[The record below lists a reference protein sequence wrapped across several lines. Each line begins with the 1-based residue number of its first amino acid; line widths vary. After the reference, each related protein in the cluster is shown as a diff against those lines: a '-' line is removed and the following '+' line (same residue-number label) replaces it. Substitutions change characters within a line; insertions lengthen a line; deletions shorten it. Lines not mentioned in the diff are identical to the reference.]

1 MVLSAELG
9 MVPAQDDYS
18 DKAFAKQSYDTF
30 ASSYDGLDGSIMAQ
44 GLGIDQL
51 RQIMTSTARGRVLEV
66 AVGTGLNLPYYRRDR
81 VSQIDAVDLSPSML
95 AQAEQRGVE
104 AGLQDIAAYHEMDV
118 EQLKFR
124 DGTFDTVVDT
134 FGLCVFGDPVAALRE
149 MGRVCAT
156 NGRVLLLENSK
167 SEVPLLGA
175 YQDLTAGALS
185 RISKGCVWNQD
196 VEALARSAGLTVV
209 HSYKCAA
216 GLFRAVECTPGR
228 AA

>member
-1 MVLSAELG
+1 
-9 MVPAQDDYS
+9 
-18 DKAFAKQSYDTF
+18 
-30 ASSYDGLDGSIMAQ
+30 MAQ

-175 YQDLTAGALS
+175 YQ
-185 RISKGCVWNQD
+185 
-196 VEALARSAGLTVV
+196 
-209 HSYKCAA
+209 
-216 GLFRAVECTPGR
+216 
-228 AA
+228 